1 MVSLIR
7 LSSSNLDEF
16 KKLYEENFQ
25 RETYDKDFFEYYYN
39 QSFIPKIFL
48 KKFVKLFMYNGEFI
62 GYIWYEIPIDSQIK
76 VFSLYVEDNYIDI
89 ITNDILKR
97 FNEKYLVYESI
108 ENRNSNKLLSNLGFR
123 KARPSIIMN
132 LKLNEYNKTNEIT
145 NLKSTLKYDMKLLNL
160 LNIYSNEKY
169 DDILISFQKVD
180 IKNDALLRCEIQNNV
195 FKNIDRV
202 PIEVEDIEN
211 DFKQDYYIE
220 DLAIFMKINNVVVA
234 YGQIIY
240 IRKMYTV
247 VNFGVVD
254 IFRGKG
260 LGKLLL
266 DNLISKAREKN
277 ISELALGVDKDN
289 VNAISLYKWI
299 GFNNRYDIAR
309 WER

>member
-1 MVSLIR
+1 MVSLVR

>member
-1 MVSLIR
+1 MVSLVR

-145 NLKSTLKYDMKLLNL
+145 NLKSTLKYDMKLLKL

>member
-1 MVSLIR
+1 MVSLVR

-145 NLKSTLKYDMKLLNL
+145 NLKSTLKYDMKILNL

>member
-1 MVSLIR
+1 MVSLVR

-220 DLAIFMKINNVVVA
+220 DLAIFMKINNGVVA